1 MEKVTATKR
10 NARGKTII
18 KKRVKKF
25 RRHQSD
31 QFIRVPVSP
40 TPNPICLP
48 CRTCSSLARDYNSFA
63 IRCAQMPHC
72 NVQPYPKILI
82 LCMRL
87 SRPCRQTFLLARV
100 FACLRG
106 LIWLF
111 GAPQESWRRPKGM
124 ESRVRMKFN
133 GQVCLQRGVRGG
145 RTVSRFFDGRS
156 SDNTALRI
164 GLDAQHRLWFEQED
178 AALDA
183 EWIP

>member
-40 TPNPICLP
+40 TPSPICLP
-48 CRTCSSLARDYNSFA
+48 AS
-63 IRCAQMPHC
+63 CAKPW
-72 NVQPYPKILI
+72 
-82 LCMRL
+82 
-87 SRPCRQTFLLARV
+87 
-100 FACLRG
+100 LR
-106 LIWLF
+106 WLF

-133 GQVCLQRGVRGG
+133 GQVRLQRGVHGVALSADASMNAAV
-145 RTVSRFFDGRS
+145 TVLPS
-156 SDNTALRI
+156 A
-164 GLDAQHRLWFEQED
+164 
-178 AALDA
+178 
-183 EWIP
+183 